1 MRGKKKFTS
10 AQSHTESR
18 AHIDADS
25 HIPGARNTMQSMF
38 LFRKI
43 PGSRS
48 QRVAFSSG
56 ESKSLFSLL
65 QKALLGMVA
74 FSSAIS
80 RTVTILQLTGR
91 CQDIV
96 RAVVSLERSTKR
108 TWEFWS
114 SKVKLS

>member
-38 LFRKI
+38 LFHKI

-56 ESKSLFSLL
+56 ETKSLFSLL

-80 RTVTILQLTGR
+80 RTVTILQLTGL
-91 CQDIV
+91 CQDI
-96 RAVVSLERSTKR
+96 RASHSLIGAQHKSNKGN
-108 TWEFWS
+108 S
-114 SKVKLS
+114 GVQKLS